1 MKAVAVTEARG
12 IAVVDV
18 DEREPRAGEV
28 VVRVAR
34 AGICG
39 SDVHALKNPRYQA
52 GAVLGHEVSGD
63 VLALGEA
70 VRGWEPGQRVALYHG
85 TPCGTCS
92 MCLAGH
98 PHICRNHF
106 DTALGLGTVRGGM
119 AERLVV
125 HHSLLHPLPDT
136 LSYEAGALAEPL
148 SIAFHGVAKAKVNES
163 STVAVLGAGP
173 IGAMAACALRARG
186 TERVVVVDPNP
197 LRREAA
203 ARMGFEVLGLDG
215 LSAAVRDILGGP
227 ADVVL
232 ECSGH
237 PSAAGQA
244 ISLVKATGRV
254 VLQGVPL
261 EPVAVSQF
269 AIVQKEVEIVGA
281 ASCAPAELD
290 EALEHLAA
298 GRIPIDQLVTEVAPL
313 GEAARCF
320 DSLINGDGRHLKI
333 LLDPTR

>member
-1 MKAVAVTEARG
+1 MKAIAVTEARG
-12 IAVVDV
+12 IAVIDV
-18 DEREPRAGEV
+18 DEPEPRADEV

-39 SDVHALKNPRYQA
+39 SDLHALKNSRYRA
-52 GAVLGHEVSGD
+52 GAILGHEISGD
-63 VLALGEA
+63 IVAHGDA
-70 VRGWEPGQRVALYHG
+70 VTGWEPGQRVALYHG
-85 TPCGTCS
+85 TPCGLCSTCR
-92 MCLAGH
+92 AGH

-106 DTALGLGTVRGGM
+106 DTALGLGTIRGGM

-125 HHSLLHPLPDT
+125 HHSLLHPLADT

-148 SIAFHGVAKAKVNES
+148 SIAIHGVAKANVNDS
-163 STVAVLGAGP
+163 SKVAVLGAGP

-186 TERVVVVDPNP
+186 TERVVVIDPNP

-203 ARMGFEVLGLDG
+203 ARMGFDVLGPEDAG
-215 LSAAVRDILGGP
+215 AGVRDILGGP
-227 ADVVL
+227 ADAVL

-244 ISLVKATGRV
+244 VSLAKATGRV

-261 EPVAVSQF
+261 ELVPVSQF

-298 GRIPIDQLVTEVAPL
+298 GRIPLGQLVTEVAPL

-320 DSLINGDGRHLKI
+320 GSLINGDGRHLKI
-333 LLDPTR
+333 QLDPTR